1 MYNHYIC
8 MFIHMSHVCLVVQ
21 SCPTTCDP
29 MDGSPPGSS
38 VHGDSPD
45 QNTGMGCH
53 ALLQGIS
60 LTQGSNPVLPH
71 CKRFLY
77 HLSHQGSP
85 GNYIYYIITIC
96 MFVHLIYIYMYIYIH
111 ICIWVSKCVYMYV
124 CIYVITYQP
133 NFWFVATGRTLK
145 F

>member
-29 MDGSPPGSS
+29 MDCSPPGSS
-38 VHGDSPD
+38 VHRDSLG

-60 LTQGSNPVLPH
+60 PTQGSNPDLPH
-71 CKRFLY
+71 CRQFLY
-77 HLSHQGSP
+77 CLSHQGSP
-85 GNYIYYIITIC
+85 GDYIYYIITIC
-96 MFVHLIYIYMYIYIH
+96 MFIYLIYMYIYIH
-111 ICIWVSKCVYMYV
+111 ICILVSKCVCMYV
-124 CIYVITYQP
+124 SM
-133 NFWFVATGRTLK
+133 
-145 F
+145 